1 MTKLPVS
8 GGGSAP
14 GAGGLERLGR
24 VVLGVGEGGGRGGE
38 RGRRGAAAAAA
49 AAGLEALLFAGGGE
63 RAGRR
68 VRCVA
73 ELRVGERSGRLQVA
87 RLGQDHIPLGQ
98 VVEHE
103 VLAAEVAARVQLVSL
118 GAVVVRV
125 GGACV
130 DAAARARAPV
140 SAAHRD
146 GGRLARLTRQ
156 QVLQILLEELQLVVE
171 LLVALGRRATAH
183 MHLKSFFFVI

>member
-38 RGRRGAAAAAA
+38 RGRRGAAAAA
-49 AAGLEALLFAGGGE
+49 GLEALLFAGGGE

-87 RLGQDHIPLGQ
+87 GLGQDHIPLGQ

-103 VLAAEVAARVQLVSL
+103 VLAAEVAARLQLVLL
-118 GAVVVRV
+118 GAVGVRV
-125 GGACV
+125 GGV
-130 DAAARARAPV
+130 HARAHAPAP
-140 SAAHRD
+140 AAHRD
-146 GGRLARLTRQ
+146 GGRLARLVWPVSLASRSS
-156 QVLQILLEELQLVVE
+156 
-171 LLVALGRRATAH
+171 RFCS
-183 MHLKSFFFVI
+183 KSSSS